1 MTPLYADKP
10 LTNEEVG
17 HLVAFLVDAP
27 ARDHSDGP
35 DRLLIGGLVGTVVLL
50 AGMAVAWR
58 GMRQTYVSI
67 LRSSS

>member
-1 MTPLYADKP
+1 MTPLYSDKP
-10 LTNEEVG
+10 LTSDEVG

-27 ARDHSDGP
+27 ARDRSEGT
-35 DRLLIGGLVGTVVLL
+35 DRLLIGGLIGTAVLV

-67 LRSSS
+67 LRSSA